1 MGVIVF
7 ELHSQLQGDCVPVG
21 DFPLCRLLLLND
33 RQYPWFVLVPRRS
46 ELREVFELSD
56 ADRAQFHAESDLLAQ
71 VLSETFKADKMNVAA
86 LGNMVP
92 QLHVHHIVRYRQDPA
107 WPAPVWGKLPAVPYA
122 ENELADMLQRVR
134 VALGDK
140 AGFGEVL
147 Q

>member
-1 MGVIVF
+1 MF
-7 ELHSQLQGDCVPVG
+7 ELHSQLQADCIPVG

-33 RQYPWFVLVPRRS
+33 RQYPWLVLVPRRA
-46 ELREVFELSD
+46 ELREVFELAE
-56 ADRAQFHAESDLLAQ
+56 ADRAQFHVESDLLAQ
-71 VLSETFKADKMNVAA
+71 VLSETFNADKMNVAA

-134 VALGDK
+134 MALGDK

-147 Q
+147 R

>member
-1 MGVIVF
+1 MF
-7 ELHSQLQGDCVPVG
+7 ELHSQLQADCIPVG

-33 RQYPWFVLVPRRS
+33 RQYPWLVLVPRRA
-46 ELREVFELSD
+46 ELREVFELAE
-56 ADRAQFHAESDLLAQ
+56 ADRAQFHRESDLLAQ
-71 VLSETFKADKMNVAA
+71 VLSETFNADKMNVAA

>member
-1 MGVIVF
+1 MF
-7 ELHSQLQGDCVPVG
+7 ELHSQLQADCIPVG

-33 RQYPWFVLVPRRS
+33 RQYPWLVLVPRRA
-46 ELREVFELSD
+46 ELREVFELAE
-56 ADRAQFHAESDLLAQ
+56 ADRAQFHRESDLLAQ

-134 VALGDK
+134 GALGNK
-140 AGFGEVL
+140 VGFGEVL

>member
-1 MGVIVF
+1 MF
-7 ELHSQLQGDCVPVG
+7 ELHSQLQADCIPVG

-33 RQYPWFVLVPRRS
+33 RQYPWLVLVPRRA
-46 ELREVFELSD
+46 ELREVFELAE
-56 ADRAQFHAESDLLAQ
+56 ADRAQFHVESDLLAQ

>member
-1 MGVIVF
+1 MF
-7 ELHSQLQGDCVPVG
+7 ELHSQLQADCIPVG

-33 RQYPWFVLVPRRS
+33 RQYPWLVLVPRRA
-46 ELREVFELSD
+46 ELREVFELAE
-56 ADRAQFHAESDLLAQ
+56 ADRAQFHRESDLLAQ
-71 VLSETFKADKMNVAA
+71 VLSETFNADKMNVAA

-134 VALGDK
+134 VALGNK

>member
-1 MGVIVF
+1 MF
-7 ELHSQLQGDCVPVG
+7 ELHSQLQADCIPVG

-33 RQYPWFVLVPRRS
+33 RQYPWLVLVPRRA
-46 ELREVFELSD
+46 ELREVFELAE
-56 ADRAQFHAESDLLAQ
+56 ADRAQFHVESDLLAQ

-140 AGFGEVL
+140 VGFGEVL

>member
-1 MGVIVF
+1 MF
-7 ELHSQLQGDCVPVG
+7 ELHSQLQADCIPVG

-33 RQYPWFVLVPRRS
+33 RQYPWLVLVPRRA
-46 ELREVFELSD
+46 ELREVFELAE
-56 ADRAQFHAESDLLAQ
+56 ADRAQFHRESDLLAQ

-134 VALGDK
+134 VALGNN

>member
-1 MGVIVF
+1 MF
-7 ELHSQLQGDCVPVG
+7 ELHSQLQADCIPVG

-33 RQYPWFVLVPRRS
+33 RQYPWLVLVPRRAQ
-46 ELREVFELSD
+46 LREVFELAE
-56 ADRAQFHAESDLLAQ
+56 ADRAQFHVESDLLAQ

-134 VALGDK
+134 VALGNN

>member
-1 MGVIVF
+1 MF
-7 ELHSQLQGDCVPVG
+7 ELHSQLQADCIPVG

-33 RQYPWFVLVPRRS
+33 RQYPWLVLVPRRA
-46 ELREVFELSD
+46 ELREVFELAE
-56 ADRAQFHAESDLLAQ
+56 ADRAQFHRESDLLAQ

-140 AGFGEVL
+140 VGFGEVL

>member
-1 MGVIVF
+1 MF
-7 ELHSQLQGDCVPVG
+7 ELHSQLQADCIPAG

-33 RQYPWFVLVPRRS
+33 RQYPWLVLVPRRA
-46 ELREVFELSD
+46 ELREVFELAE
-56 ADRAQFHAESDLLAQ
+56 ADRAQFHVESYLLAQ

-122 ENELADMLQRVR
+122 ENELADMLRRVR
-134 VALGDK
+134 GALGNK

>member
-1 MGVIVF
+1 MF
-7 ELHSQLQGDCVPVG
+7 ELHSQLQADCIPVG

-33 RQYPWFVLVPRRS
+33 RQYPWLVLVPRRA
-46 ELREVFELSD
+46 ELREVFELAE
-56 ADRAQFHAESDLLAQ
+56 ADRAQFHVESDLLAQ

-134 VALGDK
+134 VALGNN

>member
-1 MGVIVF
+1 MF
-7 ELHSQLQGDCVPVG
+7 ELHSQLQADCVVVG

-33 RQYPWFVLVPRRS
+33 RQYPWFILVPRRDA
-46 ELREVFELSD
+46 LREVFELSVE
-56 ADRAQFHAESDLLAQ
+56 DRAQFHLESDVLAQ
-71 VLSETFKADKMNVAA
+71 VLNDAFAADKMNIAA
-86 LGNMVP
+86 LGNMVS

-134 VALGDK
+134 VALGNN

>member
-1 MGVIVF
+1 MF
-7 ELHSQLQGDCVPVG
+7 ELHSQLQADCIPVG

-33 RQYPWFVLVPRRS
+33 RQYPWLVLVPRRA
-46 ELREVFELSD
+46 ELREVFELAE
-56 ADRAQFHAESDLLAQ
+56 ADRAQFHRESDLLAQ

>member
-1 MGVIVF
+1 MF
-7 ELHSQLQGDCVPVG
+7 ELHSQLQADCIPVG

-33 RQYPWFVLVPRRS
+33 RQFPWLVLVPRRA
-46 ELREVFELSD
+46 ELREVFELAE
-56 ADRAQFHAESDLLAQ
+56 ADRAQFHVESDLLAQ

-134 VALGDK
+134 VALGNN

>member
-1 MGVIVF
+1 MF
-7 ELHSQLQGDCVPVG
+7 ELHSQLRADCIPVG

-33 RQYPWFVLVPRRS
+33 RQYPWLVLVPRRA
-46 ELREVFELSD
+46 ELREVFELAE
-56 ADRAQFHAESDLLAQ
+56 ADRAQFHRESDLLAQ

>member
-1 MGVIVF
+1 
-7 ELHSQLQGDCVPVG
+7 
-21 DFPLCRLLLLND
+21 
-33 RQYPWFVLVPRRS
+33 
-46 ELREVFELSD
+46 
-56 ADRAQFHAESDLLAQ
+56 
-71 VLSETFKADKMNVAA
+71 MNVAA

-134 VALGDK
+134 VALGNN

>member
-1 MGVIVF
+1 MF
-7 ELHSQLQGDCVPVG
+7 ELHSQLQADCIPVG

-33 RQYPWFVLVPRRS
+33 RQYPWLVLVPRRA
-46 ELREVFELSD
+46 ELREVFELAE
-56 ADRAQFHAESDLLAQ
+56 ADRAQFHRESDLLAQ
-71 VLSETFKADKMNVAA
+71 VLSETFNADKMNVAA

-122 ENELADMLQRVR
+122 ENELADMLLRVR
-134 VALGDK
+134 VALGNK

>member
-1 MGVIVF
+1 MF
-7 ELHSQLQGDCVPVG
+7 ELHSQLQADCIPVG

-33 RQYPWFVLVPRRS
+33 RQYPWLVLVPRRA
-46 ELREVFELSD
+46 ELREVFELAE
-56 ADRAQFHAESDLLAQ
+56 ADRAQFHVESDLLAQ

-107 WPAPVWGKLPAVPYA
+107 WAAPVWGKLPAVPYA

-134 VALGDK
+134 VALGNN